1 MWLTLLAV
9 VVGIAAGLVS
19 GASPLSIGRARPI
32 AGVLAIA
39 WLVLT
44 AVTRW
49 VEVPQAH
56 AVFIVAN
63 VAALMFCAVN
73 VRKLGTGLLLVGVAL
88 NTLVIALNGS
98 MPYRVSSVIS
108 AGLANSASDF
118 PSTVQS
124 RPERPGD
131 LLMALADV
139 IPVKAGFVH
148 DVLSIGDVLAAFGIA
163 WVVYQAM
170 DRNRSRRQ
178 ASNGAPATQNVGI
191 PVPAAF
197 ANASH
202 PRGPAESHQ
211 SATPRP
217 PVQSLVARSTLRL
230 GEEFDLL
237 DDDFDALVDSDR
249 SHLDGSVTASAVTIV
264 VDLTIDRHRYPDRH
278 LVDLQPDSDVMR
290 LVLGTENSAVGHIP
304 DLLDLTDGELPG
316 AIFWAE
322 RTKQL
327 ARRNH
332 WDSHPRQETSR

>member
-39 WLVLT
+39 WLALT

-163 WVVYQAM
+163 WVVYRAM
-170 DRNRSRRQ
+170 DRNRSRQ
-178 ASNGAPATQNVGI
+178 HSGNPSPPAS
-191 PVPAAF
+191 

-202 PRGPAESHQ
+202 PHAGLAESHQ
-211 SATPRP
+211 STTPRRP
-217 PVQSLVARSTLRL
+217 SVQSLVARSTLRL

-237 DDDFDALVDSDR
+237 DDDFDALVGSDSSD
-249 SHLDGSVTASAVTIV
+249 LDVPVTASAVTIV

-290 LVLGTENSAVGHIP
+290 LVLGTDNSAVGHIP

-322 RTKQL
+322 RTKQI
-327 ARRNH
+327 ARQNH
-332 WDSHPRQETSR
+332 WDTHSRQETSR